1 MLPARIGIGLKLREV
16 GYLAMA
22 FATQPCEDVRVHA
35 RWAPLLFKG
44 SYWNVAEDELDV
56 VAAYYRLQARNIQQ
70 CRVGY
75 L

>member
-1 MLPARIGIGLKLREV
+1 M
-16 GYLAMA
+16 
-22 FATQPCEDVRVHA
+22 HA

-70 CRVGY
+70 RRVGY
-75 L
+75 FWKVQALLQRISGSHTGAPAK

>member
-1 MLPARIGIGLKLREV
+1 MRIRGLLGNAV
-16 GYLAMA
+16 AA
-22 FATQPCEDVRVHA
+22 QPCENDPVHA